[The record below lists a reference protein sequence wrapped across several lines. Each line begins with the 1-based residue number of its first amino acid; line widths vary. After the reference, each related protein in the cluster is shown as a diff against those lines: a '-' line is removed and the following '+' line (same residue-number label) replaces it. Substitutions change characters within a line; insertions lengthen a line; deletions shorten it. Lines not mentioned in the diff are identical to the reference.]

1 MSAKAGRQYVR
12 QHRIVIVE
20 TALIGTGLFEFIRY
34 WRLDALPEM
43 GPPRLDLAGIR
54 GSKFDGCS
62 PGFWFGPFV
71 GSEYCYKE
79 IVLHRSDD
87 AKSREFEN
95 ASVLKSSPRAHQNP
109 SSWQYQD
116 GSTLDT
122 QSLGLSPVDLCVP
135 VMRGSIN
142 S

>member
-95 ASVLKSSPRAHQNP
+95 ASVLKSSPRARHFR
-109 SSWQYQD
+109 SD
-116 GSTLDT
+116 CIL
-122 QSLGLSPVDLCVP
+122 
-135 VMRGSIN
+135 
-142 S
+142 